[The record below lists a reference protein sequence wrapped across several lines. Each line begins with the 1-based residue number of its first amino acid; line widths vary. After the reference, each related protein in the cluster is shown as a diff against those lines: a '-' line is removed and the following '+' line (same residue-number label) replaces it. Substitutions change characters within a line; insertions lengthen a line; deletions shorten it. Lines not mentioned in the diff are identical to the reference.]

1 MAPTLAPSYLRGRLA
16 RRLLTVFVLVSV
28 APVLLAS
35 LIAYRQLMLST
46 HAARTRELQ
55 TQVRT
60 ASLAFLAQ
68 LQTASAQLAALRP
81 GQPLSRSERDDLL
94 SVKFLRFDT
103 PAARARALAGLA
115 KPLRTALI
123 RGQTTISWGS
133 HDNHPT
139 LLITRPRHG
148 GSRLVR
154 GQLNVPRLL
163 DEVAGPAGG
172 ASMALVDS
180 ADPARAIVSAYGHL
194 SLTALTSVAE
204 HESDR
209 LPSNS
214 GHFSGGRWRGAAWE
228 LFLPSNFAAEPVR
241 LDLAEPADSADGLSG
256 LRWMIPLALLGAM
269 AFAAL
274 LAIRQLRRYL
284 GPLETLTIATRRLTE
299 QHEHTHVSIETDDEL
314 AILGDNFNRMAE
326 ELLRRARRDG
336 LTGLANRDFF
346 RQSLDA
352 RLSDA
357 AGASTALLYI
367 DLDAFKKINDSAG
380 HEAGDQMLVAVA
392 ERLRA
397 CVSAGA
403 LLARLGGDEFA
414 VVLSSDTPDAEAAAL
429 AQRILQTLQ
438 SPFVIGGF
446 EQRVSASIGIAIAP
460 ENGDTVEL
468 LLRNADIAMYAAKD
482 SGRNGIARFNAD
494 MHERLR
500 DQIVLEVE
508 LQGAI
513 QRGELAL
520 FYQPI
525 TDGEHLTGVEAL
537 VRWRRANGEQVSPS
551 VFIPLAEHSSL
562 ISAIGAWVLHR
573 ACADFARWTAAGIAP
588 GYVAVNVSPKQLLS
602 ADFVPTLHA
611 ALESNAMSPD
621 RLHVE
626 ITESAIAEG
635 RQVEQALERMSALGV
650 RLALDDFGTGYSSLS
665 HLHRLPFD
673 VIKIDQSF
681 VNELP
686 GSPIAL
692 QLVRAITSMGHSLE
706 KEVLAEG
713 VETEA
718 QRQLLRRLGCDSMQ
732 GYLMGRP
739 MSESALRARL
749 VHEREHSG
757 DSSALGL
764 AIR

>member
-28 APVLLAS
+28 SPVLLAS

-46 HAARTRELQ
+46 RAARTRELQ

-68 LQTASAQLAALRP
+68 LQTVSAQLAAIRP
-81 GQPLSRSERDDLL
+81 GQPLTRTERDGLL

-103 PAARARALAGLA
+103 PAARARALVGLA
-115 KPLRTALI
+115 KPLRIALAS
-123 RGQTTISWGS
+123 GEATISWGS
-133 HDNHPT
+133 HANRPA
-139 LLITRPRHG
+139 LFITRPRHG
-148 GSRLVR
+148 GGRLVR
-154 GQLNVPRLL
+154 GRLDVPRLL
-163 DEVAGPAGG
+163 DEVAGPDGG
-172 ASMALVDS
+172 ASIALVDI
-180 ADPARAIVSAYGHL
+180 ADPARAILSAYSQL
-194 SLTALTSVAE
+194 SLATLTAVAE
-204 HESDR
+204 HGTDR
-209 LPSNS
+209 LPSGS
-214 GHFSGGRWRGAAWE
+214 GPSAGGRWRGAAWE
-228 LFLPSNFAAEPVR
+228 LFLPGNFAAEPVR
-241 LDLAEPADSADGLSG
+241 LDLAEPAGSAEGLAG

-284 GPLETLTIATRRLTE
+284 GPLETLTIATRRLTD
-299 QHEHTHVSIETDDEL
+299 QHEHTHVCIETDDEL
-314 AILGDNFNRMAE
+314 AILGENFNRMAE
-326 ELLRRARRDG
+326 ELLRSARRDG

-346 RQSLDA
+346 WQSLGT
-352 RLSDA
+352 RLSGA

-380 HEAGDQMLVAVA
+380 HETGDHMLVAVA

-397 CVSAGA
+397 CVSADA

-414 VVLSSDTPDAEAAAL
+414 VVLSSQASAAEAEAL
-429 AQRILQTLQ
+429 AQRILHALQ
-438 SPFVIGGF
+438 SSFVIGGF
-446 EQRVSASIGIAIAP
+446 EQRISASIGIAIAP
-460 ENGDTVEL
+460 EHGDTVEL

-500 DQIVLEVE
+500 AQIMLEVE

-525 TDGEHLTGVEAL
+525 TNGQHLTGVEAL
-537 VRWRRANGEQVSPS
+537 VRWQRASGEQVSPS
-551 VFIPLAEHSSL
+551 VFIPLAEHSTL

-588 GYVAVNVSPKQLLS
+588 GYVAVNVSPRQLLS
-602 ADFVPTLHA
+602 ADFLPTLHA
-611 ALESNAMSPD
+611 ALESNAMPPD

-635 RQVEQALERMSALGV
+635 QQVEQALERMSALGV

-681 VNELP
+681 VSELP
-686 GSPIAL
+686 GSTIAL
-692 QLVRAITSMGHSLE
+692 QLVRAITSMGHGLE

-718 QRQLLRRLGCDSMQ
+718 QRQLLLRLGCDSMQ

-739 MSESALRARL
+739 MSEAALRARL
-749 VHEREHSG
+749 LFEREQAG
-757 DSSALGL
+757 DSSAARL
-764 AIR
+764 AIC